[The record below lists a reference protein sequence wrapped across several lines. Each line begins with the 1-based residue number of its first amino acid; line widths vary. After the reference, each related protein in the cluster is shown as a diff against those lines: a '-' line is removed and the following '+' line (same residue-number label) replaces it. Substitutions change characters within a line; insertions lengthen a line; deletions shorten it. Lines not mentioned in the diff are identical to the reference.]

1 MAKGVG
7 VRNVP
12 RFERYHSKRP
22 LVSHKNEILLKPRY
36 YLAESRNYAAQ
47 FLSERL
53 GHDVVR
59 CTFPGAGYLLW
70 IDADKMKTP
79 ANTSPAL
86 HLANTHRL
94 GLSDGNDFDSPRF
107 VRMNYGCPR
116 KVLRDGL
123 ERFVEAFEK

>member
-1 MAKGVG
+1 M
-7 VRNVP
+7 
-12 RFERYHSKRP
+12 
-22 LVSHKNEILLKPRY
+22 
-36 YLAESRNYAAQ
+36 Q

-53 GHDVVR
+53 GEDVAR

-70 IDADKMKTP
+70 IDADKMETP
-79 ANTSPAL
+79 PNTSPAL

-94 GLSDGNDFDSPRF
+94 GLSDGLDFASPRF

-123 ERFVEAFEK
+123 ERFVQAFE